1 MDVESTVR
9 AFNDAITRAD
19 IERLSGL
26 IAPKHRFIDP
36 AGQIV
41 EGREAV
47 VAAWRGFF
55 RAFPGYR
62 NVFEEFRVSGSD
74 AVMRGYSISN
84 DSRLDGPALWRA
96 EVVDRHLTLWAVYED
111 TPENRKNL
119 GFASG

>member
-26 IAPKHRFIDP
+26 IAPEHRFIDP

-41 EGREAV
+41 DGREAV

-74 AVMRGYSISN
+74 AVMRGYSVSE

-96 EVVDRHLTLWAVYED
+96 EVMDHHLTLWAVHED
-111 TPENRKNL
+111 TSENRKNL